1 MIEVDYSG
9 YRFHALTVTTQVGI
23 VKHGRNNVKIWA
35 CVCICGN
42 ELEVDQSSLVKGQK
56 PACKT
61 CRRGPCVIC
70 GAPIENDDW
79 GVKRTTCSDYCQGE
93 QLKAKH
99 KRRYYKLLSL
109 NPEHNKKRHKARQ
122 LADPDYEKK
131 RYQRRLTRLN
141 ALPNIERQA
150 AIQKQNE
157 YTNLWRSDYVKNLKA
172 TDVEAYIRY
181 RKSANAYFRRWYKEF
196 KKRKI

>member
-9 YRFHALTVTTQVGI
+9 YRFHALTVVTQVGI

-42 ELEVDQSSLVKGQK
+42 ELEVDQGSLVKGQK

-70 GAPIENDDW
+70 GVPIENDEW
-79 GVKRTTCSDYCQGE
+79 GVKRTTCTDLCQRE

-99 KRRYYKLLSL
+99 KRRYYKLISL
-109 NPEHNKKRHKARQ
+109 DPDHNKKRHRARQ

-131 RYQRRLTRLN
+131 RYQLRLKRLN
-141 ALPNIERQA
+141 ALPESLRQA
-150 AIQKQNE
+150 AIQKQSE
-157 YTNLWRSDYVKNLKA
+157 YTNLWRSDYVKNLKT
-172 TDVEAYIRY
+172 TDVEAYKTY
-181 RKSANAYFRRWYKEF
+181 RKAANAYFRRWYKEF
-196 KKRKI
+196 KKRNI